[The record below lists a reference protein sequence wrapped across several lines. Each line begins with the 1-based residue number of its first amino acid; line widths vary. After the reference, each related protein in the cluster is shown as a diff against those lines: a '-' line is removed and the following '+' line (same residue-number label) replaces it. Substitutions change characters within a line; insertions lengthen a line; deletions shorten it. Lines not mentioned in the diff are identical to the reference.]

1 MRLSGS
7 AIACFLAASGF
18 ATALTMSFAV
28 HAGLQSSDTITA
40 AAPVNTTAQQAKE
53 KTFSLLEQY
62 RLWQGVANGADK
74 SRARQT
80 LAELAQE
87 RAQLLAELA
96 QTDPR
101 AVLEL
106 AVSEEQRSR
115 MPAEVQAMLEQRFE
129 AEGTLEARYEDHANG
144 GFRLV
149 HRLKGEDGQ
158 QFELL
163 GTSHQAELPHG
174 SRVNAKGWVLPK
186 SEEEQNDTAI
196 VESGLQILQTGG
208 DATTSTVTTSTGPS
222 VGEQKTLVLL
232 VNFSDKPEQPYSKQA
247 AQELVF
253 GQVNDYFQENTY
265 GRTWLSGDVAG
276 WFTLGLTSQQCEL
289 GNLGTQAREKA
300 AAAGVDVSAYQ
311 RFVYV
316 FPQNTCGFSG
326 SATVGGSS
334 SHAWINES
342 LTLSVMAHEYGHNL
356 GAPHAHSLVCANG
369 TSIGAGGGAVGST
382 PWPECSNLEYG
393 DGLDVMGWADSGHF
407 NAIQKQRLGWLD
419 ADQVVTVTGS
429 GQYRL
434 QPMASPEAG
443 VKALRVLKN
452 INENGRKTWYYLELR
467 QPTGFDGFIS
477 NSMMD
482 AGNITNGIS
491 VRAHYE
497 GGGSNGVYLLDMT
510 PETNGDLYTRDPAL
524 EAGST
529 FVDPEGLLTIT
540 PVLVNGSEAVVDIQ
554 LTDQPCT
561 VQAPVLEALPASQQG
576 SAGQARDYELRI
588 TNPSGEGCGS
598 TDAAVQVT
606 GPEGWDLQIANS
618 LLTLAPGE
626 QASTTVTVTSPAGST
641 AGNYELL
648 ASAWNEAGET
658 SLPLGYEVIDD
669 GGNALSPVA
678 VDDAVSMEQVAPVTI
693 FVLQND
699 RDPAN
704 GTLEVVGV
712 TQGAKGSVRI
722 NDDGSLSYT
731 PARNFKNGDS
741 FDYQISNG
749 RDQAQARVTLELA
762 SSGGGGGSNKGKGNN
777 K

>member
-1 MRLSGS
+1 MRLPGS
-7 AIACFLAASGF
+7 AIACFLVASGF

-28 HAGLQSSDTITA
+28 HAGLQSSDAITA
-40 AAPVNTTAQQAKE
+40 AAPENTTAQQAKE
-53 KTFSLLEQY
+53 RTLSLLEQY
-62 RLWQGVANGADK
+62 QHWQGVANGADK

-96 QTDPR
+96 QTNPQ

-115 MPAEVQAMLEQRFE
+115 MPAEVQAMLEQQFE
-129 AEGTLEARYEDHANG
+129 AEGELEARYEDHADG
-144 GFRLV
+144 AFRLV
-149 HRLKGEDGQ
+149 HRLNSEDGRQ
-158 QFELL
+158 LELL
-163 GTSHQAELPHG
+163 GTDHQVELLHG

-186 SEEEQNDTAI
+186 GKGEQNDTAI

-208 DATTSTVTTSTGPS
+208 DATTSTVTTSSGPS
-222 VGEQKTLVLL
+222 LGEQKTLVLL
-232 VNFSDKPEQPYSKQA
+232 VNFSDKPEQPYSKETA
-247 AQELVF
+247 RELVF

-265 GRTWLSGDVAG
+265 GRTWLTGDVAG
-276 WFTLGLTSQQCEL
+276 WFTLELTSQQCDL
-289 GNLGTQAREKA
+289 GAIGTQAREEA
-300 AAAGVDVSAYQ
+300 AAAGVNLTDYQ

-334 SHAWINES
+334 SHAWINEN
-342 LTLSVMAHEYGHNL
+342 LTLPVMAHEYGHNL
-356 GAPHAHSLVCANG
+356 GAPHAHSLVCSNG
-369 TSIGAGGGAVGST
+369 TSIGGGGGTVGSA

-407 NAIQKQRLGWLD
+407 NAIQKRRLGWLD
-419 ADQVVTVTGS
+419 DNQVVTVTGS

-467 QPTGFDGFIS
+467 QPFGFDGFIS

-482 AGNITNGIS
+482 DGNITNGIS

-510 PETNGDLYTRDPAL
+510 PETDSDLYTRDPAL

-540 PVLVNGSEAVVDIQ
+540 PVLVSGSEAVVDIQ
-554 LTDQPCT
+554 LTDQHCIA
-561 VQAPVLEALPASQQG
+561 QAPVLEALPASQRG
-576 SAGQARDYELRI
+576 SVGQAQNYELRI

-598 TDAAVQVT
+598 TDIAVQVT
-606 GPEGWDLQIANS
+606 GPEGWDLQTAHS
-618 LLTLAPGE
+618 LLTLASGE
-626 QASTTVTVTSPAGST
+626 QTSTTVTVTPPAGSVT
-641 AGNYELL
+641 GVYELV

-658 SLPLGYEVIDD
+658 SLPLGYEVVAD
-669 GGNALSPVA
+669 GGDALLPIA
-678 VDDAVSMEQVAPVTI
+678 VDDAVLMEQVAPITI

-704 GTLEVVGV
+704 GTLEVIGV
-712 TQGAKGSVRI
+712 TQGSKGSVRI